1 MIVLIEKQK
10 TEYEIEMEVEV
21 VNGESSYM
29 AISPRIIL
37 SSRGYKLLIH

>member
-10 TEYEIEMEVEV
+10 TEYEIEMEV